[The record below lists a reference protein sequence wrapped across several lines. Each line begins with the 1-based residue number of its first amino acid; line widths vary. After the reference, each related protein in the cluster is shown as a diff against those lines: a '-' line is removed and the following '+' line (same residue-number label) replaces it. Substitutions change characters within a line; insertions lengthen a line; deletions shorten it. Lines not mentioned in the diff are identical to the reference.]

1 MNNYLASSLNFINQ
15 RRRVDQEKIVDT
27 RPISANKWSQYQV
40 DRWFRSVSTSHAK
53 PKLHSQ
59 ICGTFVPNLPSH
71 QSAEKMANREA
82 K

>member
-1 MNNYLASSLNFINQ
+1 MTDSPLIFSRKKKGQ
-15 RRRVDQEKIVDT
+15 VDPDESYN
-27 RPISANKWSQYQV
+27 RPLTTNKWSQYQV

-53 PKLHSQ
+53 PKLRSQ